1 MRIKIGLL
9 LLLITL
15 STHAVAANDIFIGM
29 IAEQQSS
36 LVLVRCDIVKN
47 KYKLLFES
55 KEGEEAKKNLLAQ
68 LGKSK
73 KNIYSEIVAE
83 ASVKNDENFLTV
95 QSVVTTKL
103 DASCHLTDI
112 LDNLLNGPEKK

>member
-1 MRIKIGLL
+1 MFIHYEGRTHMRIKIGLL

-83 ASVKNDENFLTV
+83 ASVKND
-95 QSVVTTKL
+95 
-103 DASCHLTDI
+103 
-112 LDNLLNGPEKK
+112 